1 MMTLWK
7 TEVKRGFPKWGSGKY
22 GGPDDQVGERLRE
35 YVITH
40 INGYTNQETSPELH
54 KYSRMIES
62 RTPMSAEMFIDLRV
76 LLKTLHQVKQREL
89 RQIDEIFSL
98 PEAIGYES
106 GFLISANKVEEAFD
120 DLFEEPE
127 IRESLWT

>member
-1 MMTLWK
+1 MNLWK
-7 TEVKRGFPKWGSGKY
+7 TEVTRGFPKWGSGKY
-22 GGPDDQVGERLRE
+22 NGPDDQVGERLRE

-40 INGYTNQETSPELH
+40 IQGFANEETSPELT
-54 KYSRMIES
+54 KYSRMLES

-89 RQIDEIFSL
+89 RQIDKILSL
-98 PEAIGYES
+98 PKDIGYEA

-127 IRESLWT
+127 IKKVLQ